1 MFDVVTEVRIAE
13 EREPKEIREAKAKA
27 KAKALVKCHLVV
39 NQAWLEY
46 LRN

>member
-1 MFDVVTEVRIAE
+1 MAE
-13 EREPKEIREAKAKA
+13 ERESKEIREAKAQ
-27 KAKALVKCHLVV
+27 AKALVKCRLVV